1 MFHVE
6 LILSGL
12 INKGKRV
19 SLFLFLFLISC
30 GVARQKTE
38 ISDYLILDQGKSNV
52 GNKSLNA
59 FVFENSQRRV
69 VFQQYISTRFK
80 TNTFSSRELWIN
92 ISGDHYKLLFYDTD
106 EFDKYFGLSNFT
118 VINQETEAN
127 TIANA
132 SKFIAISVINSN
144 NEDVLSEESLSRNIV
159 ITYLKNLKDDYLINN
174 GSF

>member
-6 LILSGL
+6 LIPSGL

-19 SLFLFLFLISC
+19 SLFLFLFLMSC
-30 GVARQKTE
+30 GIARQKTE
-38 ISDYLILDQGKSNV
+38 IADYLILEQGKSTI
-52 GNKSLNA
+52 GNKNLNA
-59 FVFENSQRRV
+59 FVFENSQRRII
-69 VFQQYISTRFK
+69 FQQYISTRFK
-80 TNTFSSRELWIN
+80 TKSFFDRELWIN
-92 ISGDHYKLLFYDTD
+92 ISGDQYKLLFYDSD

-144 NEDVLSEESLSRNIV
+144 NEDVLAEESLSRNNV
-159 ITYLKNLKDDYLINN
+159 TTYLKNLKDDYLINN

>member
-12 INKGKRV
+12 ANKGKRV
-19 SLFLFLFLISC
+19 YLFLFLFLISC
-30 GVARQKTE
+30 GITRQRTE
-38 ISDYLILDQGKSNV
+38 ISDFLILEQGKGNV

-59 FVFENSQRRV
+59 FVFENSQRKII
-69 VFQQYISTRFK
+69 FQQYVSAKFK
-80 TNTFSSRELWIN
+80 TNSFFERELWVT
-92 ISGDHYKLLFYDTD
+92 ISGDQYKLLFYDND

-118 VINQETEAN
+118 VINQETEVN

-132 SKFIAISVINSN
+132 SKFIAISVVNSN

-159 ITYLKNLKDDYLINN
+159 ITYLNNLKDDYLKNN